1 MDAAQIAQIA
11 LALAAGI
18 GLSASCGF
26 RVFVPPLILSL
37 ASLAGFVTLGDD
49 FAWLGTWQAT
59 LAFGVASIVEI
70 AAYYIPA
77 LDNLLDTISA
87 PMSAIAGAV
96 LTAAL
101 LGDDMSP
108 ALRWILAAIAGGG
121 TALVTSSATAGI
133 RAVST
138 TTTAGLG
145 NGLFSTAE
153 AGTSTLLSII
163 AIALP
168 ILGLALAILLFI
180 LIRKLVRKLRAR
192 GKKQAN
198 AANAAN
204 AANTTDS
211 PAANSPV
218 PVPAPAATNE
228 RRL

>member
-1 MDAAQIAQIA
+1 MDAAQIAQIL

-26 RVFVPPLILSL
+26 RVFVPPLLVSL
-37 ASLAGFVTLGDD
+37 ASMAGFVDLGED
-49 FAWLGTWQAT
+49 FAWMGTWQAA
-59 LAFGVASIVEI
+59 LAFGVAAVVEI

-77 LDNLLDTISA
+77 LDNALDTISA
-87 PMSAIAGAV
+87 PLSAIAGAAI
-96 LTAAL
+96 TAAL
-101 LGDDMSP
+101 LGGDMSP

-121 TALVTSSATAGI
+121 TAFVTSTATAGI

-168 ILGLALAILLFI
+168 ILGLVLAILLFI
-180 LIRKLVRKLRAR
+180 LIRKLIRKLRNR
-192 GKKQAN
+192 KK
-198 AANAAN
+198 
-204 AANTTDS
+204 S
-211 PAANSPV
+211 EPAA
-218 PVPAPAATNE
+218 A
-228 RRL
+228 